1 MTQTPIPVPLLQ
13 FDVVEQVATLTL
25 NSPSKRNALEPAMR
39 DELAG
44 HIRRIRDDASIR
56 AVVITGAGG
65 HSCSGGA
72 LRNIA
77 CANLDNAGWLRRMQ
91 SLHQWVHDLLTLDRP
106 VIAAVDGAAAG
117 AGFSLAM
124 AADFV
129 LATPRAWF
137 NMSFLKVGLVP
148 DVGAFYTLPR
158 IVGVQRA
165 KEIML
170 SARDV
175 GAAEALR
182 LGMVMELHE
191 PDQLLSRA
199 QAMARSF
206 VGASPAAVALIKRSL
221 HDALGGGLSSLLMTE
236 ANAQSMAAGTQA
248 HQEAVQRFLS
258 KQPPLFA
265 WPANEST
272 TPGGST

>member
-1 MTQTPIPVPLLQ
+1 MSNPSEVSPLLQ
-13 FDVVEQVATLTL
+13 FEVADQVATITL
-25 NSPSKRNALEPAMR
+25 NSPGKRNALEPAMR
-39 DELAG
+39 EQLAA
-44 HIRRIRDDASIR
+44 HIRTIRDDASIR
-56 AVVITGAGG
+56 SVVITGAGG
-65 HSCSGGA
+65 HFCSGGD

-77 CANLDNAGWLRRMQ
+77 TANLDNAGWLHRMQ
-91 SLHQWVHDLLTLDRP
+91 SLHQWLQDLLTLDRP

-117 AGFSLAM
+117 AGFSLAL
-124 AADFV
+124 AGDFI

-158 IVGVQRA
+158 VVGVQRA

-175 GAAEALR
+175 GAQEALQ
-182 LGMVMELHE
+182 LGLALELHE
-191 PDQLLSRA
+191 PDQLLPRA

-206 VGASPAAVALIKRSL
+206 VGASPTAVALIKRSL
-221 HDALGGGLSSLLMTE
+221 QDALGGGLQSLLAAEAQAQSLAVGTE
-236 ANAQSMAAGTQA
+236 AHKT
-248 HQEAVQRFLS
+248 AVQRFLT

-265 WPANEST
+265 WPALK
-272 TPGGST
+272 PRD

>member
-1 MTQTPIPVPLLQ
+1 MSHPSSADSLLR
-13 FDVVEQVATLTL
+13 FEVVDQVATLTL
-25 NSPSKRNALEPAMR
+25 NSPAKRNALEPAMR
-39 DELAG
+39 DELAA
-44 HIRRIRDDASIR
+44 HVRSIRDDASIR
-56 AVVITGAGG
+56 AVIITGEGG
-65 HSCSGGA
+65 HLCSGGD

-77 CANLDNAGWLRRMQ
+77 QANLDNAGWLRRMQ
-91 SLHQWVHDLLTLDRP
+91 TLHQWVQDLITLDRP

-175 GAAEALR
+175 SAQEALQ
-182 LGMVMELHE
+182 LGLVMELHE

-199 QAMARSF
+199 QTLARSF
-206 VGASPAAVALIKRSL
+206 VGASPTAVALIKRSL
-221 HDALGGGLSSLLMTE
+221 QDALGGGLPTLLASE
-236 ANAQSMAAGTQA
+236 ANAQSMAAGTEA
-248 HQEAVQRFLS
+248 HREAVQRFLT
-258 KQPPLFA
+258 KQPPLFS
-265 WPANEST
+265 WPVPQETSR
-272 TPGGST
+272 

>member
-1 MTQTPIPVPLLQ
+1 MSSHASTPSLLQ
-13 FDVVEQVATLTL
+13 FEVLDQVATLTL
-25 NSPSKRNALEPAMR
+25 NSPTKRNALEPAMR
-39 DELAG
+39 DELAA
-44 HIRRIRDDASIR
+44 HIRTIRDDASIR

-65 HSCSGGA
+65 HFCSGGD

-77 CANLDNAGWLRRMQ
+77 SANLDNAGWLQRMQ
-91 SLHQWVHDLLTLDRP
+91 SLHQWVFDLLTLDRP

-175 GAAEALR
+175 KAAEALQ
-182 LGMVMELHE
+182 LGLVMELHE
-191 PDQLLSRA
+191 PEQLMTRA
-199 QAMARSF
+199 QTMARSF

-221 HDALGGGLSSLLMTE
+221 QDALGGGLQSLLATE
-236 ANAQSMAAGTQA
+236 ANAQSMAAGTES
-248 HQEAVQRFLS
+248 HREAVQRFLT
-258 KQPPLFA
+258 KQPPMFA
-265 WPANEST
+265 WPSNES
-272 TPGGST
+272 SH

>member
-1 MTQTPIPVPLLQ
+1 MSDVNAASAEANALLKLEVQ
-13 FDVVEQVATLTL
+13 DQVATLTL

-39 DELAG
+39 DLLAH
-44 HIRRIRDDASIR
+44 HIRTIREDASIR

-65 HSCSGGA
+65 HFCSGGD

-77 CANLDNAGWLRRMQ
+77 AANLDNAGWLRRMQ
-91 SLHQWVHDLLTLDRP
+91 ALHQWLYDLLTLDRP

-129 LATPRAWF
+129 IATPRAWF

-148 DVGAFYTLPR
+148 DLGAFYTLPR

-175 GAAEALR
+175 GAQEALQ
-182 LGMVMELHE
+182 LGLALELHAPE
-191 PDQLLSRA
+191 QLLVRA

-206 VGASPAAVALIKRSL
+206 VGASPTAVALIKRSL
-221 HDALGGGLSSLLMTE
+221 HDALGGGLSSLLASE
-236 ANAQSMAAGTQA
+236 ANAQSIAAGTSA
-248 HQEAVQRFLS
+248 HREAVQRFLS
-258 KQPPLFA
+258 KQPPHFV
-265 WPANEST
+265 WPPIH
-272 TPGGST
+272 TPN

>member
-1 MTQTPIPVPLLQ
+1 MSASTPATSAGASLLQ
-13 FDVVEQVATLTL
+13 FEVVDQVATLTL
-25 NSPSKRNALEPAMR
+25 NSPAKRNALEPAMR
-39 DELAG
+39 EELAG
-44 HIRRIRDDASIR
+44 CIRGIRDDATIR

-65 HSCSGGA
+65 HFCSGGD

-77 CANLDNAGWLRRMQ
+77 AANLDNAGWLRRMQ
-91 SLHQWVHDLLTLDRP
+91 SLHQWLYDLLTLDRP

-148 DVGAFYTLPR
+148 DLGAFYTLPR

-175 GAAEALR
+175 GAREALQ
-182 LGMVMELHE
+182 LGLVMELLE
-191 PDQLLSRA
+191 PDHLLARA
-199 QAMARSF
+199 QTMARSF

-221 HDALGGGLSSLLMTE
+221 QDALGGGLPSLLATE
-236 ANAQSMAAGTQA
+236 ANAQSMAAGTEA
-248 HQEAVQRFLS
+248 HREAVQRFLT
-258 KQPPLFA
+258 KQAPHFV
-265 WPANEST
+265 WPAAPSQA
-272 TPGGST
+272 

>member
-1 MTQTPIPVPLLQ
+1 MSASTPATSAGASLLQ
-13 FDVVEQVATLTL
+13 FEVVDQVATLTL
-25 NSPSKRNALEPAMR
+25 NSPAKRNALEPAMR
-39 DELAG
+39 EELAG
-44 HIRRIRDDASIR
+44 FIRAIRDDATIR

-65 HSCSGGA
+65 HFCSGGD

-77 CANLDNAGWLRRMQ
+77 AANLDNAGWLRRMQ
-91 SLHQWVHDLLTLDRP
+91 SLHQWLYDLLTLDRP

-148 DVGAFYTLPR
+148 DLGAFYTLPR

-175 GAAEALR
+175 GAREALQ
-182 LGMVMELHE
+182 LGLVMELLE
-191 PDQLLSRA
+191 PDHLLARA
-199 QAMARSF
+199 QTMARSF

-221 HDALGGGLSSLLMTE
+221 QDALGGGLPSLLATE
-236 ANAQSMAAGTQA
+236 ANAQSMAAGTEA
-248 HQEAVQRFLS
+248 HREAVQRFLT
-258 KQPPLFA
+258 KQAPHFV
-265 WPANEST
+265 WPAAPSQA
-272 TPGGST
+272 

>member
-1 MTQTPIPVPLLQ
+1 MSVASPPSALLQ
-13 FDVVEQVATLTL
+13 FDLVDQVATLTL
-25 NSPSKRNALEPAMR
+25 NSPLKRNALEPAMR
-39 DELAG
+39 DELAACIQT
-44 HIRRIRDDASIR
+44 IRHDTSIR

-65 HSCSGGA
+65 HFCSGGD

-77 CANLDNAGWLRRMQ
+77 SANLDNAGWLRRMQ
-91 SLHQWVHDLLTLDRP
+91 SLHEWVHELITLDRP

-148 DVGAFYTLPR
+148 DVGAFYSLPR

-175 GAAEALR
+175 HAQEALA
-182 LGMVMELHE
+182 LGLVMELHE
-191 PDQLLSRA
+191 PDQLLPRA

-221 HDALGGGLSSLLMTE
+221 QEALGGGLTAMLSAE
-236 ANAQSMAAGTQA
+236 AQAQSLAAGTQA

-265 WPANEST
+265 WPPVSAS
-272 TPGGST
+272 G

>member
-1 MTQTPIPVPLLQ
+1 MLFLIHDSVQLALGCRLRGNQARQRLPDLLSYSRQNLLARPPRSILLTHCEPKRNFMTETSSGAALLQ
-13 FDVVEQVATLTL
+13 FEVVNQVATLTL
-25 NSPSKRNALEPAMR
+25 NSPSKRNAMEPAMR
-39 DELAG
+39 DELAS
-44 HIRRIRDDASIR
+44 HLRTIRDDNSIR
-56 AVVITGAGG
+56 AVIITGAGG
-65 HSCSGGA
+65 HFCSGGD

-77 CANLDNAGWLRRMQ
+77 SANLDNAGWLRRMQ
-91 SLHQWVHDLLTLDRP
+91 TLHQWVYDLITLDRP

-148 DVGAFYTLPR
+148 DVGAFYSLPR

-175 GAAEALR
+175 SAQEALR
-182 LGMVMELHE
+182 LGLVMELHE
-191 PDQLLSRA
+191 PVQLLPRA
-199 QAMARSF
+199 QAMANSF
-206 VGASPAAVALIKRSL
+206 VGASPAAVALI
-221 HDALGGGLSSLLMTE
+221 
-236 ANAQSMAAGTQA
+236 
-248 HQEAVQRFLS
+248 
-258 KQPPLFA
+258 
-265 WPANEST
+265 
-272 TPGGST
+272 

>member
-1 MTQTPIPVPLLQ
+1 MSASTPATSAGASLLQ
-13 FDVVEQVATLTL
+13 FEVVDQVATLTL
-25 NSPSKRNALEPAMR
+25 NSPAKRNALEPAMR
-39 DELAG
+39 EELAG
-44 HIRRIRDDASIR
+44 CIRVIRDDATIR

-65 HSCSGGA
+65 HFCSGGD

-77 CANLDNAGWLRRMQ
+77 AANLDNAGWLRRMQ
-91 SLHQWVHDLLTLDRP
+91 SLHQWLYDLLTLDRP

-148 DVGAFYTLPR
+148 DLGAFYTLPR

-175 GAAEALR
+175 GAREALQ
-182 LGMVMELHE
+182 LGLVLELHE
-191 PDQLLSRA
+191 PDHLLARA
-199 QAMARSF
+199 QTMARSF

-221 HDALGGGLSSLLMTE
+221 QDALGGGLPSLLATE
-236 ANAQSMAAGTQA
+236 ANAQSMAAGTEA
-248 HQEAVQRFLS
+248 HREAVQRFLT
-258 KQPPLFA
+258 KQAPHFV
-265 WPANEST
+265 WPADPSRA
-272 TPGGST
+272 

>member
-1 MTQTPIPVPLLQ
+1 MTDAISNASLLL
-13 FDVVEQVATLTL
+13 FEVVDQVATLTL
-25 NSPSKRNALEPAMR
+25 NNPSKRNSLEPAVR

-44 HIRRIRDDASIR
+44 HIRHIRDDASIR
-56 AVVITGAGG
+56 AVIITGAGG
-65 HSCSGGA
+65 HFCSGGD

-77 CANLDNAGWLRRMQ
+77 NAHLDNAGWLRRMQ
-91 SLHQWVHDLLTLDRP
+91 SLHRWVHDLITLDRP

-129 LATPRAWF
+129 IATPRAWF

-175 GAAEALR
+175 DALEALK
-182 LGMVMELHE
+182 LGLVMELHAPE
-191 PDQLLSRA
+191 QLLPRA

-221 HDALGGGLSSLLMTE
+221 HDALGGGLMSSLATE
-236 ANAQSMAAGTQA
+236 AHAQSLAAGTAA
-248 HQEAVQRFLS
+248 HKEAVAQFLN
-258 KQPPLFA
+258 KQPPAFV
-265 WPANEST
+265 WPPKDAHS
-272 TPGGST
+272 

>member
-1 MTQTPIPVPLLQ
+1 MSQPATNPSLLH
-13 FDVVEQVATLTL
+13 FEVVDQVATLTL
-25 NSPSKRNALEPAMR
+25 NSPAKRNALEPAMR

-44 HIRRIRDDASIR
+44 YIRTIRDDASIR

-65 HSCSGGA
+65 HFCSGGD

-77 CANLDNAGWLRRMQ
+77 SANLDNAGWLRRMQ
-91 SLHQWVHDLLTLDRP
+91 SLHAWVHDLITLDRP

-175 GAAEALR
+175 GAQEALQ
-182 LGMVMELHE
+182 LGLVMELHE
-191 PDQLLSRA
+191 PDQLLPRA

-221 HDALGGGLSSLLMTE
+221 QDALGGGLSSLLMTE
-236 ANAQSMAAGTQA
+236 ANAQSMAAGTDA
-248 HQEAVQRFLS
+248 HQEAVQRFLT
-258 KQPPLFA
+258 KQAPLFA
-265 WPANEST
+265 WPADKT
-272 TPGGST
+272 TTHGSSS